1 MRRRRAARLLILNDA
16 GGILLFQFIARP
28 PTPTQQSY
36 WGTPGGGLDEGE
48 SFEQAAVRELL
59 EETGIE
65 VSSVG
70 EEVGRREAVVL
81 LPTGEQVLS
90 EERYFLVRVPNC
102 AISKARWTREER
114 DVTLGYHWWCLA
126 DLRNNI
132 EEVQP
137 NNLIEM
143 LEKNLKGRS

>member
-1 MRRRRAARLLILNDA
+1 MRRRRAARLLICNDA
-16 GGILLFQFIARP
+16 GGILLFRFIAMP
-28 PTPTQQSY
+28 VTPTQQSY

-90 EERYFLVRVPNC
+90 EERYFFVRVPNC
-102 AISKARWTREER
+102 VISKARWTREER
-114 DVTLGYHWWCLA
+114 DVTLGYRWWCLA
-126 DLRNNI
+126 DLRNNT
-132 EEVQP
+132 EEVRP

-143 LEKNLKGRS
+143 LENHLKGSS